1 MAEVNNA
8 EKQKRKFDRMTKSS
22 VKPLILKLAV
32 PTILSMLVSS
42 FYNLADTFFVAMLG
56 SDSITGAV
64 GVVFSLMAIIQA
76 VGFFFGQGSGNT
88 VSRELG
94 KQNVAEAEEMV
105 SVGFFS
111 ALGAGI
117 LILAVGLPLL
127 DPLST
132 LLGATKTVKPYAMG
146 YMKYILLACP
156 FMTSQLVL
164 NNQLRF
170 QGNAFFAMIGIVSGA
185 VLNIGLDPLLIFT
198 FDMGIE
204 GAAIATAI
212 SQCVSFVLLLLG
224 VQKSDNL
231 KIRLSTFKPKAH
243 HYKNI
248 LIGGTPSL
256 CRQGLASVASICLN
270 YIAGGY
276 GDLALA
282 AFTSVQKV
290 MGFGASALIG
300 FGQGFQPVCGFN
312 WGAAKYE
319 RVKEAFWFCIRV
331 TAVFLTCVAVVG
343 YIFAEPIV
351 TVFCET
357 DETVALAAR
366 AMRAQLVVFPL
377 LSWVVMSNMMLQN
390 IGMVAK
396 ASVLAMAR
404 QGLTFVPVVLV
415 LPWLFELDGLVWSQP
430 VADALAFLIAL
441 PIQISVLRK
450 IGRAIREGKIIEK
463 GKVVER

>member
-1 MAEVNNA
+1 MAEENKTA
-8 EKQKRKFDRMTKSS
+8 QQKKKFDRMMKSS

-42 FYNLADTFFVAMLG
+42 FYNLADTFFVAMLK
-56 SDSITGAV
+56 SDSATGAV
-64 GVVFSLMAIIQA
+64 GVVFALMAIIQA
-76 VGFFFGQGSGNT
+76 IGFFFGQGSGNT

-94 KQNVAEAEEMV
+94 KQNVSEAEEMV

-111 ALGAGI
+111 ALAVGVA
-117 LILAVGLPLL
+117 ILAIGLPLL
-127 DPLST
+127 EPLSV
-132 LLGATKTVKPYAMG
+132 LLGSTETVKPYAMG
-146 YMKYILLACP
+146 YMKYILLASP

-185 VLNIGLDPLLIFT
+185 VLNIGLDPLLIFV

-212 SQCVSFVLLLLG
+212 SQCVSFVLLFVG

-231 KIRLSTFKPKAH
+231 KIRLRNFKPKLKY
-243 HYKNI
+243 YKAI
-248 LIGGTPSL
+248 LNGGTPSL

-270 YIAGGY
+270 NIAGGY

-282 AFTSVQKV
+282 AFTAVQKI

-312 WGAAKYE
+312 WGAAKYA

-331 TAVFLTCVAVVG
+331 TAVFLAVVAVVG
-343 YIFAEPIV
+343 FVFAEPIV
-351 TVFCET
+351 TSFCET
-357 DETVALAAR
+357 DETVALAAK

-390 IGMVAK
+390 IGMVFK

-404 QGLTFVPVVLV
+404 QGLTFVPVVLI
-415 LPWLFELDGLVWSQP
+415 LPWLFELNGLVWSQP
-430 VADALAFLIAL
+430 VADVLAFLIAL
-441 PIQISVLRK
+441 PIQISVLRTINK
-450 IGRAIREGKIIEK
+450 AIREGGIIEK
-463 GKVVER
+463 GKVVAR